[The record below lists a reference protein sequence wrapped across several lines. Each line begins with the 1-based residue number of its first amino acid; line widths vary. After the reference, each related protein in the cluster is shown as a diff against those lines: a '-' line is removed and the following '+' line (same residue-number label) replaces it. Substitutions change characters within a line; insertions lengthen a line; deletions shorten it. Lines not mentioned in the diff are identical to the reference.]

1 MNKPAAGL
9 QCRFILLDPNPG
21 SGTPLLP
28 RSDRFFPMATPT
40 AIVAYLT
47 LFASVGFIFLFVN
60 LLVGKIVRPADP
72 HQEKL
77 EVYECGEPAIG
88 SSFVQFDLRFYV
100 VALVFIVFDA
110 EVAFL
115 FPTATLFGK
124 QTQLADTKLVVVEPN
139 AKPPHLT
146 KEAVLL
152 LRESGMTVTKVDG
165 NVASTELSLRQTA
178 RRFVWFTLT
187 AIMVFFLIL
196 FVGFA
201 YEWKTGAFDWVRAVS
216 RERGRASPP
225 LPSIPLEK
233 ELAIH

>member
-1 MNKPAAGL
+1 
-9 QCRFILLDPNPG
+9 
-21 SGTPLLP
+21 
-28 RSDRFFPMATPT
+28 MATPT
-40 AIVAYLT
+40 AIVAYLA
-47 LFASVGFIFLFVN
+47 LFAAAGFSFLFIN
-60 LLVGKIVRPADP
+60 LLVGKFVRPKDP

-77 EVYECGEPAIG
+77 EVYECGEPTIG

-124 QTQLADTKLVVVEPN
+124 QTQLMDAKLAILEPGV
-139 AKPPHLT
+139 KSPQLT
-146 KEAVLL
+146 AEATYL
-152 LRESGMTVTKVDG
+152 LRESGFAAPKVNSAADEQQIRRA
-165 NVASTELSLRQTA
+165 ASQ
-178 RRFVWFTLT
+178 FVWYTLA

-216 RERGRASPP
+216 RERGSPQPP
-225 LPSIPLEK
+225 LPIVALEE
-233 ELAIH
+233 ELVVRS